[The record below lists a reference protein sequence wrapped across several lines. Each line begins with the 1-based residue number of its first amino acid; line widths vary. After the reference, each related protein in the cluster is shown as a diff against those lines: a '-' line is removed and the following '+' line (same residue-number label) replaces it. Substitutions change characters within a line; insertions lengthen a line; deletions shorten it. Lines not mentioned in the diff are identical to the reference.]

1 MLPFKLLPVIAL
13 VAGAAAQKIKIMPL
27 GDSITEI
34 TCWRAYVWDMLV
46 EENLADKVQFV
57 GSMTNNPQ
65 NCRAQTGSFDL
76 HHEGHS
82 GWLSINIANQY
93 LQGWLASSKPDIV
106 QYMLGTNDVAQG
118 RTTNDIIASYTK
130 MVGLM
135 RASNPRMKILVDLL
149 IPLSFNGG
157 GITTLNQQ
165 IPGWAAQQNST
176 ESPIMLADCSTK
188 AGYTDSM
195 NRDGVHPNDQGDQ
208 FIARQVGTLLV
219 KGLSLRVFTLPKPP
233 NIMNSQQPPVVHVP
247 PPLSQPAVEEGP
259 PVKKKRGP
267 KPKPK
272 PYVAPKPV
280 LRHERRYTIEKKREV
295 LMFLEHHRVKN
306 RPGQPIRL
314 RGGEERLE
322 GEYRRPT
329 LDEASEW
336 FKIPY
341 GSIHN
346 WYKNKDT
353 IFDPSLK
360 GRRTR
365 RKRDASGQLVDR
377 NQPDAPPPPPPPQ
390 SQSEGDEMSPQAE
403 SSTQSQTHQ
412 TEEPANRPDP
422 SSIQPGPFTTTQQPP
437 TQQPGPSTEPP
448 KSPTM
453 SILSPRT
460 ALPDA
465 RPSNATVA
473 EQQAQRPTAGAE
485 NPSRREEDQR
495 EDLRPSSTSPAA
507 GVDSASNETS
517 TAPRTTDEQRANT
530 VEPTTTKAPSEDVQD
545 AATPLTRTTPPA
557 VGAAAGAVSLQG
569 LLAAQPREPGK

>member
-1 MLPFKLLPVIAL
+1 
-13 VAGAAAQKIKIMPL
+13 
-27 GDSITEI
+27 
-34 TCWRAYVWDMLV
+34 
-46 EENLADKVQFV
+46 
-57 GSMTNNPQ
+57 
-65 NCRAQTGSFDL
+65 
-76 HHEGHS
+76 
-82 GWLSINIANQY
+82 
-93 LQGWLASSKPDIV
+93 
-106 QYMLGTNDVAQG
+106 
-118 RTTNDIIASYTK
+118 
-130 MVGLM
+130 
-135 RASNPRMKILVDLL
+135 
-149 IPLSFNGG
+149 
-157 GITTLNQQ
+157 
-165 IPGWAAQQNST
+165 
-176 ESPIMLADCSTK
+176 
-188 AGYTDSM
+188 
-195 NRDGVHPNDQGDQ
+195 
-208 FIARQVGTLLV
+208 
-219 KGLSLRVFTLPKPP
+219 
-233 NIMNSQQPPVVHVP
+233 MNSQQPPVVHVP
-247 PPLSQPAVEEGP
+247 LAPIQPAGEEGP

-377 NQPDAPPPPPPPQ
+377 NQPDAPPPPPQ
-390 SQSEGDEMSPQAE
+390 SQSEGEMSPQAE

-412 TEEPANRPDP
+412 TDEPANGRGT
-422 SSIQPGPFTTTQQPP
+422 SSIQPGPFTTTQQPS
-437 TQQPGPSTEPP
+437 TQQPGGPSTEPP

-485 NPSRREEDQR
+485 NPSRREKDQR
-495 EDLRPSSTSPAA
+495 EELRPSSTSPEA

-517 TAPRTTDEQRANT
+517 TSPRTAEEQRANT
-530 VEPTTTKAPSEDVQD
+530 VEPATTKAPTEDVQD
-545 AATPLTRTTPPA
+545 AATPLTRATPPA
-557 VGAAAGAVSLQG
+557 VGAATGAVSLQG

>member
-1 MLPFKLLPVIAL
+1 
-13 VAGAAAQKIKIMPL
+13 
-27 GDSITEI
+27 
-34 TCWRAYVWDMLV
+34 
-46 EENLADKVQFV
+46 
-57 GSMTNNPQ
+57 
-65 NCRAQTGSFDL
+65 
-76 HHEGHS
+76 
-82 GWLSINIANQY
+82 
-93 LQGWLASSKPDIV
+93 
-106 QYMLGTNDVAQG
+106 
-118 RTTNDIIASYTK
+118 
-130 MVGLM
+130 
-135 RASNPRMKILVDLL
+135 
-149 IPLSFNGG
+149 
-157 GITTLNQQ
+157 
-165 IPGWAAQQNST
+165 
-176 ESPIMLADCSTK
+176 
-188 AGYTDSM
+188 
-195 NRDGVHPNDQGDQ
+195 
-208 FIARQVGTLLV
+208 
-219 KGLSLRVFTLPKPP
+219 
-233 NIMNSQQPPVVHVP
+233 MNSQQPPVVHVP
-247 PPLSQPAVEEGP
+247 PPPIQPAGEEGP

-377 NQPDAPPPPPPPQ
+377 NQPYAPPPPPQ

-403 SSTQSQTHQ
+403 SSTQSLA
-412 TEEPANRPDP
+412 ANRPDP
-422 SSIQPGPFTTTQQPP
+422 SSIQPGPLTTTQQPP
-437 TQQPGPSTEPP
+437 TQPSGPSTEPP

-485 NPSRREEDQR
+485 NPTRREEDQR
-495 EDLRPSSTSPAA
+495 EEL
-507 GVDSASNETS
+507 
-517 TAPRTTDEQRANT
+517 
-530 VEPTTTKAPSEDVQD
+530 
-545 AATPLTRTTPPA
+545 
-557 VGAAAGAVSLQG
+557 
-569 LLAAQPREPGK
+569 